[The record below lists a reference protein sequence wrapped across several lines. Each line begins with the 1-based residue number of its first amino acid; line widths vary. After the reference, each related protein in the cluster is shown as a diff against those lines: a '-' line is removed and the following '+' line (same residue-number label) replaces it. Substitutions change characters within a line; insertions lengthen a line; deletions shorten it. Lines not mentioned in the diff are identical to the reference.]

1 MTLTVGGSLNK
12 NTAIV
17 SGPGPP
23 DLIRVYR
30 LCAIPGNFRQGMGG
44 GHHPCYF
51 LSADSAGPG
60 LAREIQT
67 V

>member
-1 MTLTVGGSLNK
+1 MTFTVGGSLNK

-23 DLIRVYR
+23 DLNCVCRS
-30 LCAIPGNFRQGMGG
+30 CAIPGNFRQGLGG
-44 GHHPCYF
+44 GHHLCHF
-51 LSADSAGPG
+51 LSVDSAGTG

>member
-17 SGPGPP
+17 SGPGPI
-23 DLIRVYR
+23 DLISVCCS
-30 LCAIPGNFRQGMGG
+30 CAIPGNFRQGMGG
-44 GHHPCYF
+44 RHHLCHF

-60 LAREIQT
+60 LAREIQA